1 MATID
6 HNIEK
11 LSERMKRIEDKID
24 MIMRHLKIELPEYFT
39 ADAHLKPVDIKLRE
53 E

>member
-1 MATID
+1 MTTID

-11 LSERMKRIEDKID
+11 LSERMKSIEDKID
-24 MIMRHLKIELPEYFT
+24 MIMRHLKIALPEDIT
-39 ADAHLKPVDIKLRE
+39 ADAHLRPVDIKLRE